1 MDRIIEKVHFDMP
14 VQPKATRVA
23 AYACVSSGKDAML
36 HSLSAQIS
44 YYSEMIQSHPG
55 WLYTGVYSDEALTG
69 TKENRC
75 GFQALLEDCRAGKID
90 KVIVKSISRLA
101 RNTVTL
107 LETVREL
114 RTYSVDVYFE
124 EQNIHTLSS
133 EGELMLTILAS
144 YAQEESLS
152 VSENQKWRI
161 QKNFKEGK
169 PWNGAM
175 LGYRNVNGTLTVI
188 PEEAEL
194 VKRIFDM
201 YLSGMGIQSIA
212 NTLNREGVPTRLGV
226 KFKYTGIHKML
237 RNEAYAGNLL
247 LQKTFKDNHITKRTI
262 INHGELPMYYV
273 ENAHEPIIPPE
284 TFRRVQEMI
293 AQRAE
298 KYAPP
303 ATKTSTHRMLGSTA
317 KKRRVAGYA
326 RVSTDKDERYTS
338 YEAQVDY
345 YTQFI
350 RRHADWEFVKVYTD
364 EGISGLGTRKRDGFN
379 EMIEDAMSGII
390 DLIITKL
397 VSRFARNT
405 VDSLVTIRKLK
416 DKGVEV
422 YFEKENIYSLDGKGE
437 LLLTIM
443 SSLAQEES
451 RSISENVT

>member
-23 AYACVSSGKDAML
+23 AYARVSSGKDAML

-44 YYSEMIQSHPG
+44 YYSEMIQSRLG
-55 WLYTGVYSDEALTG
+55 WLYAGVYSDEALTG
-69 TKENRC
+69 TKENRR

-90 KVIVKSISRLA
+90 MVIVKSISRLA

-114 RTYSVDVYFE
+114 RTYDVDVYFE

-212 NTLNREGVPTRLGV
+212 NTLNREGVPTRLGA

-262 INHGELPMYYV
+262 INRGELPMYYV

-284 TFRRVQEMI
+284 TFKRVQDMI

-303 ATKTSTHRMLGSTA
+303 ATDIPLTYRFTSLITCAKCGKHFRRKLVRGKPVWICPTFNYEGKAACPAKQIPEEILEEITA
-317 KKRRVAGYA
+317 
-326 RVSTDKDERYTS
+326 DMDMERFTGI
-338 YEAQVDY
+338 
-345 YTQFI
+345 T
-350 RRHADWEFVKVYTD
+350 ADDGNRLLFHFSDGTTAEKIWRDRSRSESWTD
-364 EGISGLGTRKRDGFN
+364 EMRQNAR
-379 EMIEDAMSGII
+379 AH
-390 DLIITKL
+390 TK
-397 VSRFARNT
+397 ARNQ
-405 VDSLVTIRKLK
+405 KK
-416 DKGVEV
+416 
-422 YFEKENIYSLDGKGE
+422 
-437 LLLTIM
+437 
-443 SSLAQEES
+443 
-451 RSISENVT
+451 